1 MNVTATVFGQILTFI
16 IFVWFIKR
24 FLWEPLTQA
33 MEERSKKI
41 ADGLVSAELGQ
52 KKMEQAETDYKEI
65 VSDAKK
71 KASEIIDQAKHQH
84 NSIVEEA
91 RENAKKEADKVTL
104 ASNQQ
109 IQQEINAAKEKLK
122 KDVAK
127 LSLQCAE
134 KIINKEIDEKKHKEI
149 FDESLKRF

>member
-1 MNVTATVFGQILTFI
+1 MNVSATLFGQMLTFI

-84 NSIVEEA
+84 SSIVEEA

>member
-1 MNVTATVFGQILTFI
+1 MNVTATLFGQMLTFI

-33 MEERSKKI
+33 MDERSKKI

-52 KKMEQAETDYKEI
+52 KKMEQAESDYNQI

-84 NSIVEEA
+84 SSIVEEA
-91 RENAKKEADKVTL
+91 REIAKKEADKVTL

-122 KDVAK
+122 KDVAA
-127 LSLQCAE
+127 LSVECAE
-134 KIINKEIDEKKHKEI
+134 KIINKEIDEKKPKEI

>member
-1 MNVTATVFGQILTFI
+1 MNVTATLFGQMLTFI

-33 MEERSKKI
+33 MDERSKKI

-52 KKMEQAETDYKEI
+52 KKMEQAESDYNQI

-84 NSIVEEA
+84 SSIVEEA
-91 RENAKKEADKVTL
+91 REVAKKEADKVTL

-109 IQQEINAAKEKLK
+109 IQQEINF
-122 KDVAK
+122 
-127 LSLQCAE
+127 C
-134 KIINKEIDEKKHKEI
+134 
-149 FDESLKRF
+149 RW

>member
-1 MNVTATVFGQILTFI
+1 MNVTATLFGQMLTFI
-16 IFVWFIKR
+16 IFVWFIKH
-24 FLWEPLTQA
+24 FLWEPLMHA

-52 KKMEQAETDYKEI
+52 KKMEQADIDYQKI

-71 KASEIIDQAKHQH
+71 KASEVIDQAQQQS

-91 RENAKKEADKVTL
+91 RVTAKKEADKITS

-109 IQQEINAAKEKLK
+109 IKQEINAAKEKLK

-127 LSLQCAE
+127 LSVQCAE

-149 FDESLKRF
+149 FSESLKRF